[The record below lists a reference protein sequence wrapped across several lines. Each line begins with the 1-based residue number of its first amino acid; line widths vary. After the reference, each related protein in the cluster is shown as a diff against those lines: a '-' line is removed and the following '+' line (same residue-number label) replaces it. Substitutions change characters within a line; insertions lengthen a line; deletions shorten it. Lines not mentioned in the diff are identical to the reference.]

1 LSERQAASSRRA
13 ALLAGAGIIVLDFL
27 LDFGGGLQLV
37 GQARGVGE
45 LGVDFAEIHRL
56 RVEPGELVD
65 GEAKALLGL
74 GLAPGLVQLLAA
86 LFLQDALSLDSK
98 QQ

>member
-1 LSERQAASSRRA
+1 VSERQAASSRRA
-13 ALLAGAGIIVLDFL
+13 ALLAGAGIIVLDLL
-27 LDFGGGLQLV
+27 LDFGGGLELV

-45 LGVDFAEIHRL
+45 LGVDLAEIHL
-56 RVEPGELVD
+56 REIEPGELVD

-86 LFLQDALSLDSK
+86 LFLQDPRSLDSK